1 MMFRVIFNQGY
12 DGYDLIYQADS
23 EEALRQTLEGEEDV
37 TIIKLAPYNLGNGV
51 VMFETGGVV

>member
-1 MMFRVIFNQGY
+1 MLFKVIFNQGY

-37 TIIKLAPYNLGNGV
+37 TIVKLTSYDLGNGV
-51 VMFETGGVV
+51 VMFETGGVA